1 MIDLCEVN
9 IITIHNIHNIKFV
22 KFIISI
28 NCISFIMFLYSS
40 IKQQVFFK
48 HLWVRTT
55 YLVII
60 IMFQTIICGLMDDFF
75 FRKK

>member
-28 NCISFIMFLYSS
+28 NLISFIMFLYSS
-40 IKQQVFFK
+40 IKQQVFVTFMGTNYIFGYYN
-48 HLWVRTT
+48 HVSDNNMWFDGR
-55 YLVII
+55 
-60 IMFQTIICGLMDDFF
+60 FF